1 MKPNAYPQ
9 LKLTT
14 MEQLETL
21 LPAITQRAESS
32 QPFIVSNTL
41 EVTLDE
47 MRNGHIIPV
56 FTKDN
61 ETLISHVEFIENVQQ
76 IASEIYQGETI
87 FKPVIRLSHPIK
99 GRVPEAKD
107 KPASEL
113 YPWEKTLYYERM
125 MFAIEIP
132 SIQSEIDENLLSLTL
147 GGVKSYGEDNL
158 YSKSQSDQHFKVFI
172 GFQNKACTNLCV
184 WTDGYLDDL
193 KVRSEGMLRAHTKD
207 LLQQYNHNFHLHH
220 LKKLAEYS
228 ITEEQF
234 AHLVGKC
241 RMYNH
246 LPNDAKRGIT
256 PVNFG
261 DQQMGAVVKDFYKDE
276 SFCRDQYGNINLW
289 RLYNLFTGAN
299 KTSYIDSFLDRS
311 VSAYKLVEEI
321 KWGLEG
327 KNSWYLN

>member
-1 MKPNAYPQ
+1 
-9 LKLTT
+9 
-14 MEQLETL
+14 MEQFETL
-21 LPAITQRAESS
+21 LPATIHHPTIQRAESS
-32 QPFIVSNTL
+32 QPFIISNTL
-41 EVTLDE
+41 ETTLDE
-47 MRNGHIIPV
+47 MRNDHIIPV

-61 ETLISHVEFIENVQQ
+61 ETLISHVEFIENVKL
-76 IASEIYQGETI
+76 IASEIFQGETI
-87 FKPVIRLSHPIK
+87 LKPVIRLSHPIK

-113 YPWEKTLYYERM
+113 HSWEKTLYYERM

-172 GFQNKACTNLCV
+172 GFQNKVCTNLCV
-184 WTDGYLDDL
+184 WTDGYLEDVR
-193 KVRSEGMLRAHTKD
+193 VRSEGMLRAHTRD
-207 LLQQYNHNFHLHH
+207 LFQQYNYNFHLYH
-220 LKKLAEYS
+220 LRRLAEYS

-246 LPNDAKRGIT
+246 LPNEVKRGIT
-256 PVNFG
+256 PVTFG
-261 DQQMGAVVKDFYKDE
+261 DQQTGMVVRDFYKDE
-276 SFCRDQYGNINLW
+276 SFCRDQHGNINLW
-289 RLYNLFTGAN
+289 RLYNLFTGAI

-311 VSAYKLVEEI
+311 VSAYNLVEEI
-321 KWGLEG
+321 RWGLEG
-327 KNSWYLN
+327 KNSWYLK

>member
-1 MKPNAYPQ
+1 
-9 LKLTT
+9 
-14 MEQLETL
+14 MEQFETL
-21 LPAITQRAESS
+21 LPAVISHPPLRRAESS
-32 QPFIVSNTL
+32 QPFIISNTL
-41 EVTLDE
+41 EITIDE
-47 MRNGHIIPV
+47 MKKDHIIPV

-61 ETLISHVEFIENVQQ
+61 ETLISHVEFIENIQQ
-76 IASEIYQGETI
+76 IASEVFHGETI
-87 FKPVIRLSHPIK
+87 LKPVIRLSHPIK

-132 SIQSEIDENLLSLTL
+132 SIQSEIDGNLLSLTL

-158 YSKSQSDQHFKVFI
+158 YSRSQSDQHFKVFV
-172 GFQNKACTNLCV
+172 GFQNKVCTNLCV

-193 KVRSEGMLRAHTKD
+193 KVRSEGMLRAIVWD
-207 LLQQYNHNFHLHH
+207 LLQNYNQNFHLYH
-220 LKKLAEYS
+220 LKRLSEYS

-246 LPNDAKRGIT
+246 LPNEIRKGVT
-256 PVNFG
+256 SVNFG
-261 DQQMGAVVKDFYKDE
+261 DQQMGLVVKDFYKDE
-276 SFCRDQYGNINLW
+276 SFCKDQHGNINLW

-311 VSAYKLVEEI
+311 VSAYNLVEEI
-321 KWGLEG
+321 RWGLEG
-327 KNSWYLN
+327 KNCWYIN